1 MTYSIYQYIIEKTY
15 RKIPSVYDIF
25 SMSKE
30 NNSVTRFK
38 DREHAA
44 GLLMSKL
51 KNELKDEPPKE
62 IAVFGVPRG
71 GVILAYTIYK
81 NRGANYFDIVIP
93 RKLGAPNNKE
103 LGIGAIMDKET
114 VYLNEYV
121 VTALKVP
128 QVYIETEKISQV
140 REIERRTLLYR
151 PSQVEYDIKNKTIIL
166 VDDGAATG
174 ATLVVSARW
183 IKKRKPRKLIIAI
196 PVAPNETVELLKNEA
211 DQVITILIPR
221 TSNFTSVAQFYDN
234 FEEITDD
241 KVIKIMNEINQK

>member
-1 MTYSIYQYIIEKTY
+1 MPT
-15 RKIPSVYDIF
+15 
-25 SMSKE
+25 E
-30 NNSVTRFK
+30 NNSVKKFK

-44 GLLMSKL
+44 ELLISKL
-51 KNELKDEPPKE
+51 NNEIKDE
-62 IAVFGVPRG
+62 IAKDVVVFGIPRG

-81 NRGANYFDIVIP
+81 NKSANYFDIVIP

-103 LGIGAIMDKET
+103 LGIGAIMDKDI

-121 VTALKVP
+121 VKALRVS
-128 QVYIETEKISQV
+128 QDYIETEKESQIQ
-140 REIERRTLLYR
+140 EINRRRLLYR
-151 PSQVEYDIKNKTIIL
+151 PKQNEYNIKNKTIIL

-183 IKKRKPRKLIIAI
+183 VRKMNPKRIIIAI
-196 PVAPNETVELLKNEA
+196 PVAPNETVELLKNEV
-211 DQVITILIPR
+211 DQVVTILIPP

-241 KVIKIMNEINQK
+241 KVVKIMKEMNLK

>member
-1 MTYSIYQYIIEKTY
+1 MPT
-15 RKIPSVYDIF
+15 
-25 SMSKE
+25 E
-30 NNSVTRFK
+30 NNSVIKFK

-44 GLLMSKL
+44 ELLISKL
-51 KNELKDEPPKE
+51 NNEIKDE
-62 IAVFGVPRG
+62 IAKDVVVFGIPRG

-81 NRGANYFDIVIP
+81 NKSANYFDIVIP

-103 LGIGAIMDKET
+103 LGIGAIMDKDI

-121 VTALKVP
+121 VKALRVS
-128 QVYIETEKISQV
+128 QDYIETEKESQIQ
-140 REIERRTLLYR
+140 EINRRRLLYR
-151 PSQVEYDIKNKTIIL
+151 PKQNEYNIKNKTIIL

-183 IKKRKPRKLIIAI
+183 VRKMNPKRIIIAI
-196 PVAPNETVELLKNEA
+196 PVAPNETVELLKNEV
-211 DQVITILIPR
+211 DQVVTILIPP

-241 KVIKIMNEINQK
+241 KVVKIMKEMNLK

>member
-1 MTYSIYQYIIEKTY
+1 MPTG
-15 RKIPSVYDIF
+15 
-25 SMSKE
+25 
-30 NNSVTRFK
+30 NNSVKKFK

-44 GLLMSKL
+44 ELLISKL
-51 KNELKDEPPKE
+51 NNEIKDE
-62 IAVFGVPRG
+62 IAKDVVVFGIPRG

-81 NRGANYFDIVIP
+81 NRSANYFDIVIP

-103 LGIGAIMDKET
+103 LGIGAIMDKDI

-121 VTALKVP
+121 VKALRVS
-128 QVYIETEKISQV
+128 QDYIETEKESQIQEIS
-140 REIERRTLLYR
+140 RRSLLYR
-151 PSQVEYDIKNKTIIL
+151 PKQNEYNIKNKTIIL

-183 IKKRKPRKLIIAI
+183 IRKMNPKRIIIAI
-196 PVAPNETVELLKNEA
+196 PVAPKETVELLKNEV
-211 DQVITILIPR
+211 DQVVTILIPP

-241 KVIKIMNEINQK
+241 KVVKIMKEMNPK

>member
-1 MTYSIYQYIIEKTY
+1 MPT
-15 RKIPSVYDIF
+15 
-25 SMSKE
+25 E
-30 NNSVTRFK
+30 NNSIKKFK

-44 GLLMSKL
+44 ELLISKL
-51 KNELKDEPPKE
+51 NNEIKDE
-62 IAVFGVPRG
+62 IAKDVVVFGIPRG

-81 NRGANYFDIVIP
+81 NRSANYFDIVIP

-103 LGIGAIMDKET
+103 LGIGAIMDKDI

-121 VTALKVP
+121 VKALRVS
-128 QVYIETEKISQV
+128 QDYIETEKESQIQEIS
-140 REIERRTLLYR
+140 RRSLLYR
-151 PSQVEYDIKNKTIIL
+151 PKQNEYNIKNKTIIL

-183 IKKRKPRKLIIAI
+183 IRKMNPKRIIIAI
-196 PVAPNETVELLKNEA
+196 PVAPNETVELLKNEV
-211 DQVITILIPR
+211 DQVVTILIPP

-241 KVIKIMNEINQK
+241 KVVKIMKEINPK

>member
-1 MTYSIYQYIIEKTY
+1 MPT
-15 RKIPSVYDIF
+15 
-25 SMSKE
+25 E
-30 NNSVTRFK
+30 NNSVKKFK

-44 GLLMSKL
+44 ELLISKL
-51 KNELKDEPPKE
+51 NNEIKDEISKDVV
-62 IAVFGVPRG
+62 VFGIPRG

-81 NRGANYFDIVIP
+81 NRFANYFDIVIP

-103 LGIGAIMDKET
+103 LGIGAMMNKDI

-121 VTALKVP
+121 VKALRVS
-128 QVYIETEKISQV
+128 QDYIETEKESQIQEIS
-140 REIERRTLLYR
+140 RRSLLYR
-151 PSQVEYDIKNKTIIL
+151 PKQNEYNIKNKTIIL

-183 IKKRKPRKLIIAI
+183 IRKMNPKRIIIAI
-196 PVAPNETVELLKNEA
+196 PVAPNETVELLKNEV
-211 DQVITILIPR
+211 DQVVTILIPP

-241 KVIKIMNEINQK
+241 RVVKIMKEMNPK

>member
-1 MTYSIYQYIIEKTY
+1 MPT
-15 RKIPSVYDIF
+15 
-25 SMSKE
+25 E
-30 NNSVTRFK
+30 NNSVKKFK

-44 GLLMSKL
+44 ELLISKL
-51 KNELKDEPPKE
+51 NNEIKDE
-62 IAVFGVPRG
+62 IAKDVVVFGIPRG

-81 NRGANYFDIVIP
+81 NKSANYFDIVIP

-103 LGIGAIMDKET
+103 LGIGAIMDKDI

-121 VTALKVP
+121 VKALRVS
-128 QVYIETEKISQV
+128 QDYIETEKESQIQ
-140 REIERRTLLYR
+140 EINRRSLLYR
-151 PSQVEYDIKNKTIIL
+151 PKQNEYNIKNKTIIL

-183 IKKRKPRKLIIAI
+183 VRKMNPKRIIIAI
-196 PVAPNETVELLKNEA
+196 PVAPNETVELLKNEV
-211 DQVITILIPR
+211 DQVVTILIPP

-241 KVIKIMNEINQK
+241 KVVKIMKEMNLK

>member
-1 MTYSIYQYIIEKTY
+1 MPT
-15 RKIPSVYDIF
+15 
-25 SMSKE
+25 E
-30 NNSVTRFK
+30 NNSVKRFK

-44 GLLMSKL
+44 ELLITKL
-51 KNELKDEPPKE
+51 NNQLKDE
-62 IAVFGVPRG
+62 IAKDVVVFGIPRG

-81 NRGANYFDIVIP
+81 NRSANFFDIVIP

-103 LGIGAIMDKET
+103 LGIGAIMDKDT

-121 VTALKVP
+121 VKALRVP
-128 QVYIETEKISQV
+128 QDYIEIEKESQI
-140 REIERRTLLYR
+140 REISRRSSLYR
-151 PSQVEYDIKNKTIIL
+151 PKQDEYNIKNKTIIL

-183 IKKRKPRKLIIAI
+183 IRKRNPKKIIIAI
-196 PVAPNETVELLKNEA
+196 PVAPNETVELLKSEV
-211 DQVITILIPR
+211 DEVVTILIPR

-241 KVIKIMNEINQK
+241 KVVKIMKEMNL

>member
-1 MTYSIYQYIIEKTY
+1 MPT
-15 RKIPSVYDIF
+15 
-25 SMSKE
+25 E
-30 NNSVTRFK
+30 NNSVKKFK

-44 GLLMSKL
+44 ELLISKL
-51 KNELKDEPPKE
+51 NNEIKDE
-62 IAVFGVPRG
+62 IAKDVVVFGIPRG

-81 NRGANYFDIVIP
+81 NRSANYFDIVIP

-103 LGIGAIMDKET
+103 LGIGAIMNKDI

-121 VTALKVP
+121 VKALRVS
-128 QVYIETEKISQV
+128 QDYIETEKESQIQEIS
-140 REIERRTLLYR
+140 RRSLLYR
-151 PSQVEYDIKNKTIIL
+151 PKQNEYDIKNKTIIL

-183 IKKRKPRKLIIAI
+183 IRKMNPKRIIIAI
-196 PVAPNETVELLKNEA
+196 PVAPKETVELLKNEV
-211 DQVITILIPR
+211 DQVVTILIPP

-241 KVIKIMNEINQK
+241 KVVKIMKEMNPK

>member
-1 MTYSIYQYIIEKTY
+1 MPT
-15 RKIPSVYDIF
+15 
-25 SMSKE
+25 E
-30 NNSVTRFK
+30 NNPVTRFK

-44 GLLMSKL
+44 DLLISKL
-51 KNELKDEPPKE
+51 KNELKHEIPKE
-62 IAVFGVPRG
+62 ITVFGVPRG
-71 GVILAYTIYK
+71 GVILAYSIYQNK
-81 NRGANYFDIVIP
+81 IANYFDIVIP

-103 LGIGAIMDKET
+103 LGIGAIMDNDT

-121 VTALKVP
+121 VKALRVP
-128 QVYIETEKISQV
+128 EDYIETEKLAQV

-151 PSQVEYDIKNKTIIL
+151 PKQDEYNIKDKTIIL

-183 IKKRKPRKLIIAI
+183 IRKRKPKKIIIAI

-211 DQVITILIPR
+211 DEVVTILIPP

-241 KVIKIMNEINQK
+241 KVVKIMNAMYQK

>member
-1 MTYSIYQYIIEKTY
+1 MPT
-15 RKIPSVYDIF
+15 
-25 SMSKE
+25 E
-30 NNSVTRFK
+30 NNSVKKFK

-44 GLLMSKL
+44 ELLISKL
-51 KNELKDEPPKE
+51 NNEIKDE
-62 IAVFGVPRG
+62 IAKDIVVFGIPRG

-81 NRGANYFDIVIP
+81 NRSANYFDIVIP

-103 LGIGAIMDKET
+103 LGIGAIMDKDT

-121 VTALKVP
+121 VKALRVS
-128 QVYIETEKISQV
+128 QEYIETEKESQIQEIS
-140 REIERRTLLYR
+140 RRSLLYR
-151 PSQVEYDIKNKTIIL
+151 PKQNEYNIKNKTIIL

-183 IKKRKPRKLIIAI
+183 IRKMNPKRIIIAI
-196 PVAPNETVELLKNEA
+196 PVAPNETVELLKNEV
-211 DQVITILIPR
+211 DQVVTILIPP

-241 KVIKIMNEINQK
+241 KVVKIMKEMNLK

>member
-1 MTYSIYQYIIEKTY
+1 MPT
-15 RKIPSVYDIF
+15 
-25 SMSKE
+25 E
-30 NNSVTRFK
+30 NNSVKKFK

-44 GLLMSKL
+44 ELLISKL
-51 KNELKDEPPKE
+51 NNEIKDE
-62 IAVFGVPRG
+62 IAKDVVVFGIPRG

-81 NRGANYFDIVIP
+81 NRSANHFDIVIP

-103 LGIGAIMDKET
+103 LGIGAIMDKDI

-121 VTALKVP
+121 VKALRVS
-128 QVYIETEKISQV
+128 QDYIETEKESQLQEIS
-140 REIERRTLLYR
+140 RRSLLYR
-151 PSQVEYDIKNKTIIL
+151 PKQNDYNIQNKTIIL

-183 IKKRKPRKLIIAI
+183 IRKMNPKRIIIAI
-196 PVAPNETVELLKNEA
+196 PVAPKETVELLKNEV
-211 DQVITILIPR
+211 DQVVTILIPP

-241 KVIKIMNEINQK
+241 KVVKIMKEMNLK